1 LEKLWGKIKESIM
14 SVAPIAGIVAVL
26 QLTIVPMPWGTIML
40 FWAGAAVLILG
51 MGLFSLGADVA
62 MMPMGELIG
71 SHLTKTNK
79 LWILLPVC
87 FLLGAMI
94 TAAEPD
100 LQVLAEQ
107 VPSVPNYILIASVAA
122 GVGFFLALSFLRI
135 LYQIPLNLLFI
146 VFYILIFIM
155 TAFTSETYLAVAFDS
170 GGVTTGPITV
180 PFILALGVGLSSV
193 LGGKSSRDDSFG
205 LVALCSIG
213 PIIAVMIMGLFF
225 NSSSIHYG
233 SEVFTDISDLWE
245 LIWVFANGFHVFGNH
260 VLIALCPIVAFFI
273 IFQLTVLKLSKP
285 QLIKITVGLIYTFV
299 GLVMFL
305 TGANVAFIP
314 VGKFIGE
321 TVGSFPNNWIL
332 IPLGALMG
340 FFVVAAEPAV
350 HILNNQVWEMTAGAI
365 SKKAMMASLSIGV
378 ALSIGIAMARILYHI
393 DIWYV
398 LLPGY
403 ALALILT
410 FFAPKVFTAIAFDSG
425 GVASGPMTA
434 TFQLAFAMGACNA
447 AGGDLLADYDRQ
459 LYFVIH
465 LGGDVAVGKNSL
477 FRAYDCMIGFG
488 KINGMLGKL
497 IGKDLSFQLF
507 RMSLVVFAQAHDISC
522 RSRYGSQQLY
532 LLKWNSILGT
542 LSKKESDFVCPFPII
557 ATNKIDHR
565 GGGFFPGQL
574 LFEKML

>member
-1 LEKLWGKIKESIM
+1 MVKYIYNTIPSGRGDRLEKLWSNIKESIM
-14 SVAPIAGIVAVL
+14 SVAPIAVIVAML
-26 QLTIVPMPWGTIML
+26 QFTIVPMPSGTIML
-40 FWAGAAVLILG
+40 FWAGAIVLILG

-71 SHLTKTNK
+71 SNLTKTSK
-79 LWILLPVC
+79 LWILIPIC

-107 VPSVPNYILIASVAA
+107 VPSVPNLVIIVSVAA
-122 GVGFFLALSFLRI
+122 GVGLFLALAFLRI
-135 LYQIPLNLLFI
+135 LYQIPLNLLFM

-155 TAFTSETYLAVAFDS
+155 TIFASESYLAVAFDS

-193 LGGKSSRDDSFG
+193 LGGKSSHDDSFG

-213 PIIAVMIMGLFF
+213 PIIAVMIMGMFF
-225 NSSSIHYG
+225 SSSSIRYG
-233 SEVFTDISDLWE
+233 SKVSMNISGPSE
-245 LIWVFANGFHVFGNH
+245 LISIFAHGLQEFANDVI
-260 VLIALCPIVAFFI
+260 IALSPIIVFFI
-273 IFQLTVLKLSKP
+273 IFQFAVLKLSTP
-285 QLIKITVGLIYTFV
+285 QLVKITVGLIYTFV
-299 GLVMFL
+299 GLVLFL
-305 TGANVAFIP
+305 AGANVAFIP

-350 HILNNQVWEMTAGAI
+350 HILNNQVWNMTAGAI

-378 ALSIGIAMARILYHI
+378 AISIAIAMARILFHI
-393 DIWYV
+393 SIWYV

-403 ALALILT
+403 GLALLLT

-434 TFQLAFAMGACNA
+434 TFLLAFAMGAC
-447 AGGDLLADYDRQ
+447 D
-459 LYFVIH
+459 
-465 LGGDVAVGKNSL
+465 AVGGNLLTEAFGIVAMVAMTPLITIQVLGVIYKLKLRDTEEEEDEVLDLMPTEQEEYIELEGENL
-477 FRAYDCMIGFG
+477 EVDHHAQKLNVAYSEDT
-488 KINGMLGKL
+488 LAEL
-497 IGKDLSFQLF
+497 LEKDN
-507 RMSLVVFAQAHDISC
+507 
-522 RSRYGSQQLY
+522 YY
-532 LLKWNSILGT
+532 
-542 LSKKESDFVCPFPII
+542 
-557 ATNKIDHR
+557 IDLE
-565 GGGFFPGQL
+565 F
-574 LFEKML
+574 

>member
-1 LEKLWGKIKESIM
+1 MEKLWSNIKESIM
-14 SVAPIAGIVAVL
+14 SVAPIAVIVAML
-26 QLTIVPMPWGTIML
+26 QFTIVPMPSGTIML
-40 FWAGAAVLILG
+40 FWAGAIVLILG

-71 SHLTKTNK
+71 SNLTKTSK
-79 LWILLPVC
+79 LWILIPIC

-107 VPSVPNYILIASVAA
+107 VPSVPNLVIIVSVAA
-122 GVGFFLALSFLRI
+122 GVGLFLALAFLRI
-135 LYQIPLNLLFI
+135 LYQIPLNLLFM

-155 TAFTSETYLAVAFDS
+155 TIFASESYLAVAFDS

-193 LGGKSSRDDSFG
+193 LGGKSSHDDSFG

-213 PIIAVMIMGLFF
+213 PIIAVMIMGMFF
-225 NSSSIHYG
+225 SSSSIRYG
-233 SEVFTDISDLWE
+233 SKVSMNISGPSE
-245 LIWVFANGFHVFGNH
+245 LISIFAHGLQEFANDVI
-260 VLIALCPIVAFFI
+260 IALSPIIVFFI
-273 IFQLTVLKLSKP
+273 IFQFAVLKLSTP
-285 QLIKITVGLIYTFV
+285 QLVKITVGLIYTFV
-299 GLVMFL
+299 GLVLFL
-305 TGANVAFIP
+305 AGANVAFIP

-350 HILNNQVWEMTAGAI
+350 HILNNQVWNMTAGAI

-378 ALSIGIAMARILYHI
+378 AISIAIAMARILFHI
-393 DIWYV
+393 SIWYV

-403 ALALILT
+403 GLALLLT

-434 TFQLAFAMGACNA
+434 TFLLAFAMGAC
-447 AGGDLLADYDRQ
+447 D
-459 LYFVIH
+459 
-465 LGGDVAVGKNSL
+465 AVGGNLLTEAFGIVAMVAMTPLITIQVLGVIYKLKLRDTEEEEDEVLDLMPTEQEEYIELEGENL
-477 FRAYDCMIGFG
+477 EVDHHAQKLNVAYSEDT
-488 KINGMLGKL
+488 LAEL
-497 IGKDLSFQLF
+497 LEKDN
-507 RMSLVVFAQAHDISC
+507 
-522 RSRYGSQQLY
+522 YY
-532 LLKWNSILGT
+532 
-542 LSKKESDFVCPFPII
+542 
-557 ATNKIDHR
+557 IDLE
-565 GGGFFPGQL
+565 F
-574 LFEKML
+574 

>member
-40 FWAGAAVLILG
+40 FWAGALVLILG

-79 LWILLPVC
+79 LWILLPIC

-122 GVGFFLALSFLRI
+122 GVGFFLAMSFLRI

-146 VFYILIFIM
+146 VFYILIFVM

-193 LGGKSSRDDSFG
+193 LGGKSSHDDSFG

-233 SEVFTDISDLWE
+233 SEVFTDISDLRE
-245 LIWVFANGFHVFGNH
+245 LIWVLANGFHVFGKH

-434 TFQLAFAMGACNA
+434 TFLLAFAMGACNA
-447 AGGDLLADYDRQ
+447 VGGDLLTDAFGVVAMVAMTPLITIQ
-459 LYFVIH
+459 VLGVIYK
-465 LGGDVAVGKNSL
+465 LKLKETEEEEEEALDMDLEEEEEYIELESEDLETEAAVTKEA
-477 FRAYDCMIGFG
+477 AYHGET
-488 KINGMLGKL
+488 LEEL
-497 IGKDLSFQLF
+497 LEKDN
-507 RMSLVVFAQAHDISC
+507 
-522 RSRYGSQQLY
+522 YY
-532 LLKWNSILGT
+532 
-542 LSKKESDFVCPFPII
+542 
-557 ATNKIDHR
+557 IDLE
-565 GGGFFPGQL
+565 F
-574 LFEKML
+574 